1 MPKDWEMPLF
11 KKGDRMDLD
20 NYRGITLM
28 DVVGKVFSGILRNR
42 LEKFYECRIVEE

>member
-1 MPKDWEMPLF
+1 MVPLF

-28 DVVGKVFSGILRNR
+28 DVVGKVLVGSLVSG
-42 LEKFYECRIVEE
+42 